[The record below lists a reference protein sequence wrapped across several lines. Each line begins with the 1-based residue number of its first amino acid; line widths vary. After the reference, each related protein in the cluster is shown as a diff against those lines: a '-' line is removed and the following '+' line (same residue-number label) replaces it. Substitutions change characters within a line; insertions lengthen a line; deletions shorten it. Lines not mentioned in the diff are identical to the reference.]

1 MRTAAVDDEGDLIAA
16 ARSNADD
23 VERTDEANIANRS
36 IDEPDE
42 RDVEERKECERAIND
57 DTPTEPAGAISYDR
71 NKKNCGIF
79 QVQEANV
86 STQELVQSMTREE

>member
-1 MRTAAVDDEGDLIAA
+1 MPTTWNGRT
-16 ARSNADD
+16 R
-23 VERTDEANIANRS
+23 RTFAIEVF
-36 IDEPDE
+36 DEPDE

-86 STQELVQSMTREE
+86 STQELVQSMTREEFRR